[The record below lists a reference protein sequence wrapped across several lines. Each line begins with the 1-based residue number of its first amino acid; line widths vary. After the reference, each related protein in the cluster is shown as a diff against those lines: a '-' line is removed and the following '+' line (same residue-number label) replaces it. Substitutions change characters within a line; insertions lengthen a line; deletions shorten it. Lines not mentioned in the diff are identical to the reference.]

1 MSVAPAET
9 AGLIA
14 LGEVTMADRVVK
26 AASLATARGGRA
38 VTTTGAEPVPRAAR
52 PSAAR
57 TATVAPVRTASD
69 RAPRDATASVGRIR
83 GRTRGHAETAAA
95 TPAGAAS
102 GVRTATARSGR
113 GAMTG
118 EATLR
123 ATASGARGLTRTGLS
138 VMVDT
143 NSAGARDRVV
153 RAALS
158 AVMTGR
164 VVTESSG
171 RVVTVSSGARGVTAR
186 SARSETGVRAATVL
200 AAAMSSGCG
209 HVTAGR
215 LAATVMPRA
224 PSGATMR
231 SIGAVK
237 S

>member
-1 MSVAPAET
+1 
-9 AGLIA
+9 
-14 LGEVTMADRVVK
+14 MADRVVK

-38 VTTTGAEPVPRAAR
+38 VTTTGAEAVPRAAR

-57 TATVAPVRTASD
+57 TATVAPVGTASD
-69 RAPRDATASVGRIR
+69 RAPRDETASVGRIR

-113 GAMTG
+113 GATTG

-138 VMVDT
+138 AMVDT
-143 NSAGARDRVV
+143 NNVESAGTRDRIV

-164 VVTESSG
+164 VATASSG
-171 RVVTVSSGARGVTAR
+171 RVATVSSGARGVTAR
-186 SARSETGVRAATVL
+186 SARSEIGVRAATVL

-215 LAATVMPRA
+215 LAATAMPRA

-231 SIGAVK
+231 STGAAK

>member
-1 MSVAPAET
+1 
-9 AGLIA
+9 
-14 LGEVTMADRVVK
+14 MADRVVK

-69 RAPRDATASVGRIR
+69 RAPRDETASVGRIR

-113 GAMTG
+113 GATTG
-118 EATLR
+118 AATLR
-123 ATASGARGLTRTGLS
+123 ATASGARGLTKTGLS

-164 VVTESSG
+164 VATA
-171 RVVTVSSGARGVTAR
+171 SSGARGVTAR